1 MTVVV
6 PEPEVKDFL
15 RRLGVQVPKGT
26 VGTDPAGLT
35 PPLVLKAFG
44 PDIVHKSDIGAVE
57 LGHDATTVAAA
68 AARMRERIPS
78 LAGFL
83 VEEQLPIGLEL
94 IVGVVHRPPF
104 GHLVLLG
111 LGGTLAEVIDRTVT
125 RLAPLTPA
133 GAEEMIA
140 AFPAAAL
147 LDGVRGGPPLDRAAL
162 AALLVAVSGPLLDH
176 FGERL
181 AEFECNPVALGP
193 SGAVALD
200 ARLLLRDSSEPSPPE
215 PAGTDFTPLFSPRAV
230 AVAGASAT
238 KQGFGNRFLQAYRAA
253 GWTDGTLFAIH
264 PSADRID
271 GVPAVPS
278 VADIPGG
285 VDYLL
290 VTVPAAQAPAL
301 VAGTAG
307 AARFVQVVSGGFG
320 ETGAGGADRERELLG
335 ALRSAKTR
343 LLGPNCLG
351 TYAPRGRQVF
361 TFGQSLEPG
370 PVSVLSQ
377 SGGLAGDITT
387 AGGRRGIRFARV
399 VSLGN
404 GIDVAAGELL
414 EWLVDDPE
422 TGVVGCYLE
431 GPRDG
436 ARLVRALRRSRK
448 PVVLL
453 PGGLS
458 RQGADAVASH
468 TGSLAGDDRLWDA
481 IAAGTGAIRV
491 STLEDFLGVLRML
504 QVYAHRPAVAGS
516 DVLVVGPGGGASVLA
531 TDACDRAGLTL
542 APIVEAT
549 RQALR
554 DNGFGAGTSVA
565 NPVEVPIGPASPPDL
580 AARVLGPVL
589 AGQSYPDVLLHVN
602 VQSYFSYG
610 TGDLAPLVDLLGRLP
625 ELTGAARVTVAARN
639 LDTAP
644 GDAADR
650 IGAAAVA
657 AGVPLYGTLDAAATA
672 IAAVKRWTGV
682 HAMEG
687 RNP

>member
-1 MTVVV
+1 MGGVGW
-6 PEPEVKDFL
+6 EPPTKPGAKPTE
-15 RRLGVQVPKGT
+15 PGT
-26 VGTDPAGLT
+26 A
-35 PPLVLKAFG
+35 
-44 PDIVHKSDIGAVE
+44 
-57 LGHDATTVAAA
+57 
-68 AARMRERIPS
+68 
-78 LAGFL
+78 
-83 VEEQLPIGLEL
+83 
-94 IVGVVHRPPF
+94 
-104 GHLVLLG
+104 
-111 LGGTLAEVIDRTVT
+111 
-125 RLAPLTPA
+125 
-133 GAEEMIA
+133 
-140 AFPAAAL
+140 
-147 LDGVRGGPPLDRAAL
+147 
-162 AALLVAVSGPLLDH
+162 
-176 FGERL
+176 
-181 AEFECNPVALGP
+181 
-193 SGAVALD
+193 
-200 ARLLLRDSSEPSPPE
+200 
-215 PAGTDFTPLFSPRAV
+215 TDFGPLFSPRTV

-238 KQGFGNRFLQAYRAA
+238 KQGFGNRFLQAYRTA

-264 PSADRID
+264 PTADRID

-320 ETGAGGADRERELLG
+320 ETGAGGADRERELLD

-404 GIDVAAGELL
+404 GIDVAPGELL

-422 TGVVGCYLE
+422 TEVVGAYLE

-436 ARLVRALRRSRK
+436 ARLVRALRRAAGRK

-458 RQGADAVASH
+458 RQGAEAVASH

-504 QVYAHRPAVAGS
+504 QVYAHRPAPAGS

-542 APIVEAT
+542 APIVAAT

-554 DNGFGAGTSVA
+554 ENGFGAGTSVS
-565 NPVEVPIGPASPPDL
+565 NPVEVPIGPASAPDL

-589 AGQSYPDVLLHVN
+589 AGQPYPDVLLHVN

-610 TGDLAPLVDLLGRLP
+610 TGDLTPLVDLLGRLP
-625 ELTGAARVTVAARN
+625 ELAGPARVTVAARN

-657 AGVPLYGTLDAAATA
+657 AGVPLFGTLDAAATA
-672 IAAVKRWTGV
+672 IAAVKRWTRSQ
-682 HAMEG
+682 ATEG
-687 RNP
+687 RPA

>member
-6 PEPEVKDFL
+6 PEPEVKALL
-15 RRLGVQVPKGT
+15 RRFGVQVPNGV
-26 VGTDPAGLT
+26 VGTDAAGLT

-44 PDIVHKSDIGAVE
+44 PDIIHKSDIGAVE

-68 AARMRERIPS
+68 ADRMRERIPS

-133 GAEEMIA
+133 DAEEMIA
-140 AFPAAAL
+140 AFPGAAP

-162 AALLVAVSGPLLDH
+162 AALLVAVSGPLVDH
-176 FGERL
+176 FGNRL

-200 ARLLLRDSSEPSPPE
+200 ARLLLRTTIEPPPPE
-215 PAGTDFTPLFSPRAV
+215 PSGTDFGPLFSPRTV

-436 ARLVRALRRSRK
+436 ARLVRALRRARK

-458 RQGADAVASH
+458 RQGTDAVASH

-481 IAAGTGAIRV
+481 ITAGTGAIRV

-504 QVYAHRPAVAGS
+504 QVYAHRPAVPGT

-542 APIVEAT
+542 APIVAAT

-554 DNGFGAGTSVA
+554 DNGFGAGTSVT

-589 AGQSYPDVLLHVN
+589 ASQAYPDILLHVN

-610 TGDLAPLVDLLGRLP
+610 TGDLRRWSTCSAGSPNWPGRR
-625 ELTGAARVTVAARN
+625 G
-639 LDTAP
+639 
-644 GDAADR
+644 
-650 IGAAAVA
+650 
-657 AGVPLYGTLDAAATA
+657 
-672 IAAVKRWTGV
+672 
-682 HAMEG
+682 
-687 RNP
+687 